1 MTDPVFISYININLL
16 HEPKLPHLFILGF
29 IEGPPLHY
37 GGAVYRQWLKPYP
50 RDEEKEA
57 RFLYNE
63 LRSDS
68 AVYFFNACPPTTVLG
83 GAWKR
88 ILYMN
93 TIEFLKGEA
102 ISSLTFTPVCLACLA
117 EKHFTQHPTQ
127 YTLITHCLCKA
138 PAPLPE
144 GAASSK

>member
-1 MTDPVFISYININLL
+1 MTDPVFISFINNGFIDERLFGQLL
-16 HEPKLPHLFILGF
+16 TLGF

-37 GGAVYRQWLKPYP
+37 SEVVYKHWLKPYP

-57 RFLYNE
+57 RFLYNK
-63 LRSDS
+63 LRRSVC

-102 ISSLTFTPVCLACLA
+102 ISSLTATPVCLVCLA
-117 EKHFTQHPTQ
+117 EKHLTQHPTQ
-127 YTLITHCLCKA
+127 HKLITHCLCEA
-138 PAPLPE
+138 PAPSQRGL
-144 GAASSK
+144 